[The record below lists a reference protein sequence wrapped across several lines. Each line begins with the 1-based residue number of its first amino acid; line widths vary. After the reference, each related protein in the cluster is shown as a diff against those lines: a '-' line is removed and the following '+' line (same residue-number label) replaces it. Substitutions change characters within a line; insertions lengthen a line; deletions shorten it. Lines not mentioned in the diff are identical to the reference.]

1 MIITY
6 EVDGAHVFCP
16 EDRVPRSVRSQLT
29 PARPSGAALPETTV
43 DREKQALPEFLP
55 RPQQTRPQ
63 SDLPY
68 QELS

>member
-29 PARPSGAALPETTV
+29 PARPSGAMSPETTV
-43 DREKQALPEFLP
+43 DPAKQVLPEFSP